1 MPTLEGKG
9 RAYNTKQA
17 DNRAA
22 DPSRSAEPTL
32 KSLSFEPRFAAAHDT
47 LWVNEE
53 MRPLFIENAD
63 KEKLTVI
70 LEPWAEEYYLRKKD
84 VLMLQ
89 QPSET
94 QAYYRLTVW
103 ENGDIQVI
111 IENDIDYPIVKIND
125 KVAEPWKEVE

>member
-1 MPTLEGKG
+1 MPFCTKSKEQVRK
-9 RAYNTKQA
+9 ADNTIPA
-17 DNRAA
+17 DNRCA
-22 DPSRSAEPTL
+22 PPQGH
-32 KSLSFEPRFAAAHDT
+32 SLSTRYAGVFVT

-53 MRPLFIENAD
+53 MKPLFIENAD

-89 QPSET
+89 QPNER
-94 QAYYRLTVW
+94 QANYHLKVW
-103 ENGDIQVI
+103 ENGDIQVFI
-111 IENDIDYPIVKIND
+111 DNGIDYPIVKIND